1 MIKALIIEDE
11 KLAAEHLITL
21 MNRLDPNIEVLGTID
36 SIEDAVRW
44 FNTNALPDLIFLDIQ
59 LSDGLS
65 FEIFNRVDISC
76 PIIFTTAYEEYAIK
90 AFKVNS
96 IDYLLKPIK
105 ESDLLFAIEKLKTMH
120 SNSSVQTDQK
130 FKYKI
135 DQMMSMLTN
144 SYKSRFIVSA
154 GLHLR
159 SIETGKVNCFYTLG
173 KGTFLLDENGQSY
186 DIDYSLEQ
194 VEKLLDP
201 LQFFR
206 ISRQYI
212 VNINAIK
219 DIVIYSGRRFKLKIT
234 NSKDDDILVSR
245 SKINDFKEWLNR

>member
-11 KLAAEHLITL
+11 KLAAEHLITI
-21 MNRLDPNIEVLGTID
+21 MNRVEPSIEVLGIID
-36 SIEDAVRW
+36 SIEESVNW
-44 FNTNALPDLIFLDIQ
+44 IKNNALPDLMFLDIQ

-65 FEIFNRVDISC
+65 FDIFNHININC

-96 IDYLLKPIK
+96 IDYLLKPIR
-105 ESDLLFAIEKLKTMH
+105 EADLLFAIEKFKALPR
-120 SNSSVQTDQK
+120 NINVQTDNV

-135 DQMMSMLTN
+135 DQMMRMLTN

-159 SIETGKVNCFYTLG
+159 SVETDKINCFYSLG
-173 KGTFLLDENGQSY
+173 KGSFLLDGSGKSY

-194 VEKLLDP
+194 LEKLLDP
-201 LQFFR
+201 QMFFR

-219 DIVIYSGRRFKLKIT
+219 DIVIYSGRRFKLKIM
-234 NSKDDDILVSR
+234 NSNDDDILVSR